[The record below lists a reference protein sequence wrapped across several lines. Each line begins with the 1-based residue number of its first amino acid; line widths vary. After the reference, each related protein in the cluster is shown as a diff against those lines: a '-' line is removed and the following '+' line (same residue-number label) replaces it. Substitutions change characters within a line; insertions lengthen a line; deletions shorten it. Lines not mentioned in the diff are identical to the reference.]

1 MTAWPLMWLPY
12 FTIGILNVLFSGG
25 SKWRA
30 RGPGFPFIS
39 GPRWGPK
46 GRKKNFLR
54 PPPPLI
60 WRSGSA
66 AALAFN
72 IFVNLLSP
80 SIHTRILESDFLHFL
95 DELALRIFIKR
106 SKHFRVGDHF
116 VEPINIFPWWC
127 IARYGQKKN
136 RCWSKPW
143 PLKGSQVFYT
153 LTCYHFFFLSYFLLF
168 YIRWSL

>member
-1 MTAWPLMWLPY
+1 MCSS
-12 FTIGILNVLFSGG
+12 VVDS
-25 SKWRA
+25 SD
-30 RGPGFPFIS
+30 GPGDPASPLFLAPAEAQ
-39 GPRWGPK
+39 K
-46 GRKKNFLR
+46 ADKKKFLR
-54 PPPPLI
+54 PPPPPLI

-80 SIHTRILESDFLHFL
+80 SIHTPILESDFLHFL

-153 LTCYHFFFLSYFLLF
+153 LTCYHFFLSYFLLF

>member
-1 MTAWPLMWLPY
+1 MCSSVVDP
-12 FTIGILNVLFSGG
+12 SE
-25 SKWRA
+25 
-30 RGPGFPFIS
+30 GPGDPASPLFLAPDEAQ
-39 GPRWGPK
+39 K
-46 GRKKNFLR
+46 AAKKKFLR
-54 PPPPLI
+54 PPPHLI

-72 IFVNLLSP
+72 IFVNILSP
-80 SIHTRILESDFLHFL
+80 SIHTPILESDLLHFL

-153 LTCYHFFFLSYFLLF
+153 LTCYHFFLSYFLLF